1 MSCAADKIKNRIYSV
16 LGNVLRLGCL
26 VIVWRWVMI
35 VFIAFEIGF
44 YLGVLVMFLLAIVHK
59 RVSNKKMVFDAAA

>member
-1 MSCAADKIKNRIYSV
+1 M

-59 RVSNKKMVFDAAA
+59 RVSNKTMVFDAAA